1 MASTFFGLNIARSGM
16 STYNAWL
23 NTTGHNIAN
32 VKTPGY
38 SRQVVNQAATVPIS
52 YKTSYGMAG
61 SGVEAVSITS
71 ERDIYYDNKYR
82 NSNSVFGK
90 YDTQTY
96 YMRCIED
103 YFYPK
108 DSNTGAMTNSLN
120 KFFQLLSG
128 LETDKISDP
137 TARTEA
143 VGYADTLTYYIREAA
158 NGLKNLQKD
167 INIEIGATADKINS
181 YAEQIAYLN
190 EQITSLEVYGSR
202 ANDLRDQRANILDK
216 LSELIDIDVMEKE
229 PVGGMGHTQFVVT
242 VGSAVLVD
250 TFEYNTI
257 KYETLDTTAK
267 QNDITNMY
275 SLKWS
280 NGQDFGMH
288 ETGLGGKMQALFEM
302 RDGNNGEVFKGD
314 IQTVS
319 KDQIVVQGSNEIAN
333 SLFKLDIPAANGVI
347 AIGKSRYE
355 YESFEVKTAVDADG
369 NSVYTYTFHLKD
381 ELDATAQQSA
391 KNVGKM
397 QISDEVDF
405 RGIPYYM
412 SQLNEFARKFSY
424 EFNKVQVAGYD
435 LNGDLGKE
443 MFVAIDKTT
452 GEEMKFDTGAMHGL
466 EDPRHGNLAGYTFS
480 STGPTNGIYSYYAMT
495 ALNTSVYSEIVGNGS
510 LLACSNQPNEVS
522 NSANLENMLKLE
534 YDKTMFHQGQP
545 ASFLNVVTTTVGVD
559 SKKVEGAAENADN
572 IKSAIYLRR
581 LSKSGV
587 DEDEEGQNLI
597 ICQNLLNFQY
607 KVLSV
612 MDEVLDKLIN
622 GTAV

>member
-1 MASTFFGLNIARSGM
+1 M
-16 STYNAWL
+16 
-23 NTTGHNIAN
+23 
-32 VKTPGY
+32 
-38 SRQVVNQAATVPIS
+38 
-52 YKTSYGMAG
+52 
-61 SGVEAVSITS
+61 
-71 ERDIYYDNKYR
+71 
-82 NSNSVFGK
+82 
-90 YDTQTY
+90 
-96 YMRCIED
+96 
-103 YFYPK
+103 
-108 DSNTGAMTNSLN
+108 
-120 KFFQLLSG
+120 
-128 LETDKISDP
+128 
-137 TARTEA
+137 
-143 VGYADTLTYYIREAA
+143 
-158 NGLKNLQKD
+158 
-167 INIEIGATADKINS
+167 
-181 YAEQIAYLN
+181 
-190 EQITSLEVYGSR
+190 
-202 ANDLRDQRANILDK
+202 
-216 LSELIDIDVMEKE
+216 
-229 PVGGMGHTQFVVT
+229 
-242 VGSAVLVD
+242 
-250 TFEYNTI
+250 
-257 KYETLDTTAK
+257 
-267 QNDITNMY
+267 
-275 SLKWS
+275 
-280 NGQDFGMH
+280 
-288 ETGLGGKMQALFEM
+288 
-302 RDGNNGEVFKGD
+302 
-314 IQTVS
+314 
-319 KDQIVVQGSNEIAN
+319 
-333 SLFKLDIPAANGVI
+333 I

-355 YESFEVKTAVDADG
+355 YESFDVVTAVDANG

-391 KNVGKM
+391 KNIGTM

-572 IKSAIYLRR
+572 IKSAIDLRR